1 VTEALGVSTTFT
13 REDLSWDPTAA
24 RLQPIACRPT
34 VELLIRAIDVIVA
47 LSVIVLLGWLF
58 VLIGLAVRATSVGPG
73 IFRQRRVGMD
83 GRVFTVYKFRTMR
96 RDADETVHA
105 TYMRAFVGTGVCHT
119 GDGRLYKLIDDRI
132 TGVGRFLRRT
142 SLDELPQVWN
152 VLRGEMSLVG
162 PRPVVIYEVDLYP
175 DWYRE
180 RFRVKPGLTGL
191 WQVSGRG
198 RLTYEEMM
206 TLDLDYVARRSLR
219 LNLTILARTAPALLF
234 RRETA

>member
-1 VTEALGVSTTFT
+1 MSTMLT
-13 REDLSWDPTAA
+13 REDLTWEPPAA
-24 RLQPIACRPT
+24 RLRPIACRRWT
-34 VELLIRAIDVIVA
+34 ELLIRALDVIVA

-58 VLIGLAVRATSVGPG
+58 LLIGLAVRATSPGPG
-73 IFRQRRVGMD
+73 IFRQRRVGRD

-96 RDADETVHA
+96 RDADEKVHA
-105 TYMRAFVGTGVCHT
+105 TYIRAFVGTGVCHN

-132 TGVGRFLRRT
+132 TRVGRFLRGT
-142 SLDELPQVWN
+142 SLDELPQLWN
-152 VLRGEMSLVG
+152 VMRGDMSLVG

-198 RLTYEEMM
+198 RLTYEEMV
-206 TLDLDYVARRSLR
+206 TLDLDYVARRSLW